1 MDTHVL
7 ERLDRL
13 EAEQASLRASARRW
27 RRAAVASMV
36 ACAGLGAVALTQPED
51 VADLIRAEQIEIV
64 DPDGH
69 VVAILGSDRF
79 GGMVRV
85 LSAEGEEGASM
96 QVGSFG
102 GFVRAMSPGGRGIA
116 ALDIT
121 PEGMPLVDLYSS
133 GQLRARLAIDPN
145 DSGTIVTN
153 NGSGQLSVLIGT
165 SDVGPGMVITH
176 RNGEAFTGL
185 STDPTGRIPLMFVSG
200 RSGANAVEI
209 RTTSTGIG
217 EVFVGNRRGEGRVF
231 AP

>member
-27 RRAAVASMV
+27 RRAAVAAMV

-102 GFVRAMSPGGRGIA
+102 GFVRAMSPGGGSPR
-116 ALDIT
+116 LDIT

-133 GQLRARLAIDPN
+133 GQLGPAGDRSQRQRH
-145 DSGTIVTN
+145 IVTN
-153 NGSGQLSVLIGT
+153 GSGSCRFHRHIRCRAGH
-165 SDVGPGMVITH
+165 GITTATA
-176 RNGEAFTGL
+176 GSSPA